1 MAVDDQRPPKTPDAA
16 ESESFLSRWARRKEA
31 MRQSER
37 EGDPEADDSST
48 AEATTPP
55 SADAADTDAVDAEPE
70 RVLTDA
76 DMPDIDSLTPDS
88 DVSGFFSPGVS
99 EALRKKALRKLFH
112 TSRFNI
118 KDGLDDYDDDYTLLQ
133 PMGDMVP
140 WDMKRQQE
148 RLEER
153 RRRAAEAAN
162 DETIDEME
170 DPSPVD
176 AAEAEDASA
185 ASVAPETTDDHS
197 VDDAATEASSTPTD
211 NSEEPDHRA

>member
-1 MAVDDQRPPKTPDAA
+1 MSSEDKTPPASP
-16 ESESFLSRWARRKEA
+16 ESEPFLARWARRKEA
-31 MRQSER
+31 VRQSEH
-37 EGDPEADDSST
+37 EDGQVSEEALAGDDAPLVESDDAS
-48 AEATTPP
+48 P
-55 SADAADTDAVDAEPE
+55 AADEPE

-76 DMPDIDSLTPDS
+76 DMPDIESLTPDS

-112 TSRFNI
+112 TSRFNV

-133 PMGDMVP
+133 PLGDTVP

-162 DETIDEME
+162 DDHIESLEQTSETEAEVETDADE
-170 DPSPVD
+170 
-176 AAEAEDASA
+176 AEALDAPQTA
-185 ASVAPETTDDHS
+185 IDH
-197 VDDAATEASSTPTD
+197 EAGEAD
-211 NSEEPDHRA
+211 NTEEPDDRA